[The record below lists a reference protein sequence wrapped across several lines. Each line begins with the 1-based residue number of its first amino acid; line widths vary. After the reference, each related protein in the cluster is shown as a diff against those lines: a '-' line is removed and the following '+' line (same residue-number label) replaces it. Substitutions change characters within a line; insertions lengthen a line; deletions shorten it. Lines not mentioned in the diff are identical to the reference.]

1 MTRTTRFAS
10 PPFGRSLLT
19 VSLLLLASCS
29 LNPNPEP
36 LAGPIRAPIKPQEYT
51 QKLQAETTRDEQA
64 RKAQRFQ
71 ATPSQPRQGPNYVE
85 SAADTL
91 GQNLTGAPIALN
103 LNNYPLPAFIN
114 EVFGNRLG
122 QSFSLS
128 PELQTKTDLV
138 SLRLSEPQTPKDLF
152 ATARFVLTDYG
163 VSIKDREGVL
173 YFQVNQN
180 VANDS
185 LPLLVSGRTL
195 PDVPMS
201 HRPIFQQVPMRTVR
215 SDSMIL
221 WLKEMFPGN
230 TLQITSDAL
239 TNTVML
245 RGPVEQVRQASQAI
259 ELFDQPTL
267 KGSHSIAI
275 SPVFSDAEQL
285 GTALVKV
292 LQSEGYDVSE
302 NPPLGGVIV
311 LKLKELQRVIVF
323 AADPATLVTARR
335 WVELLD
341 RQSQEKVES
350 GLFVYQVR
358 NTQAAG
364 IANMLGA
371 LGYSA
376 TIPSSNLAS
385 NDTTSGG
392 SANSALSSSTSSNA
406 SSTPSKSGASSRT
419 IAGNPE
425 QGSVVVDANR
435 NAIIYKGS
443 GREWLQLRPLLDELD
458 RPVPSVMIDVL
469 LAEVN
474 LNDKEG
480 LGVDW
485 RRVSTSIGGSDL
497 IFNTANGIGKSGL
510 NMALNSAGQTKA
522 MLNAF
527 YDNKQAVI
535 RSSPKLMVR
544 SGEEAQIEVGNEIP
558 VVTGT
563 TQSTD
568 TANAPITQTVQY
580 RKTGVL
586 LSIKPTVQANG
597 VVDLLVNQEL
607 SEATDTSS
615 STENL
620 TPTINNRKIKTS
632 ISLRDGGS
640 VMLAGLISSSK
651 GKGDTGVP
659 ILGDL
664 PWIGW
669 LFKSQST
676 TVNRTELV
684 VMIIPYVI
692 RNFDEAQSLTE
703 RYRAQLPLNNS
714 PSLERRGFNHLP
726 TEVSGLPDNG
736 LSAAETLAAPDVE
749 PPTNSL
755 EPMKS
760 GH

>member
-1 MTRTTRFAS
+1 MTRTTCFAS
-10 PPFGRSLLT
+10 PPFGRGLLAI
-19 VSLLLLASCS
+19 SLLLLASCT

-36 LAGPIRAPIKPQEYT
+36 LTGPIRAPIKPQEYK
-51 QKLQAETTRDEQA
+51 QKLQAETARDEQA

-71 ATPSQPRQGPNYVE
+71 ATPSQPRQGPSYVE
-85 SAADTL
+85 SAADSL

-138 SLRLSEPQTPKDLF
+138 SLRLSEAQTPKDLF
-152 ATARFVLTDYG
+152 ATARFVLADYG

-376 TIPSSNLAS
+376 TIPSSSLAS
-385 NDTTSGG
+385 NDTPSGG
-392 SANSALSSSTSSNA
+392 SANSALSSSTA
-406 SSTPSKSGASSRT
+406 SSLPSKSGASSRT

-714 PSLERRGFNHLP
+714 PSLERRGLNHLP

-736 LSAAETLAAPDVE
+736 LSAAEALAAPDVE
-749 PPTNSL
+749 PPTTSLDPVNS
-755 EPMKS
+755 K
-760 GH
+760 H

>member
-10 PPFGRSLLT
+10 PPFCRSLLT
-19 VSLLLLASCS
+19 ISLLLLASCS

-36 LAGPIRAPIKPQEYT
+36 LAGPIRAPIKPQEYK
-51 QKLQAETTRDEQA
+51 QKLQAETARDEQS

-91 GQNLTGAPIALN
+91 GQSLTGAPIALN

-128 PELQTKTDLV
+128 PELQAKTDLV

-163 VSIKDREGVL
+163 VSIKDRDGVL

-180 VANDS
+180 IANDS
-185 LPLLVSGRTL
+185 LPLLVSGSTL

-201 HRPIFQQVPMRTVR
+201 HRPIFQQVPMRAVR
-215 SDSMIL
+215 SESMII

-230 TLQITSDAL
+230 TLQITSDVM
-239 TNTVML
+239 TNTVLL

-267 KGSHSIAI
+267 KGSHSLAI
-275 SPVFSDAEQL
+275 NPVYTDADQL

-323 AADPATLVTARR
+323 AADPSVLATARR

-364 IANMLGA
+364 IADMLGA

-376 TIPSSNLAS
+376 TIPTTRLAS
-385 NDTTSGG
+385 NDTLTAAD
-392 SANSALSSSTSSNA
+392 ANSALSPSTSNTSPLETSSTA
-406 SSTPSKSGASSRT
+406 SRT

-425 QGSVVVDANR
+425 QGSIVVDANR

-485 RRVSTSIGGSDL
+485 RNISTSIGGTDL
-497 IFNTANGIGKSGL
+497 VINTLNGIGKSGL

-522 MLNAF
+522 VLNAF

-620 TPTINNRKIKTS
+620 TPTINNRKVKTS
-632 ISLRDGGS
+632 ITLRDGGS

-669 LFKSQST
+669 MFKSQST

-692 RNFDEAQSLTE
+692 RDFNEAQTLTE
-703 RYRAQLPLNNS
+703 RYRQQLPLNNS
-714 PSLERRGFNHLP
+714 QSLERRGLNRP
-726 TEVSGLPDNG
+726 TAEAGGLPGNG
-736 LSAAETLAAPDVE
+736 LPAATPVPAPDSTH
-749 PPTNSL
+749 P
-755 EPMKS
+755 
-760 GH
+760 

>member
-10 PPFGRSLLT
+10 PPFCRSLLT
-19 VSLLLLASCS
+19 ISLLLLASCS

-36 LAGPIRAPIKPQEYT
+36 LAGPIRAPIKPQEYK
-51 QKLQAETTRDEQA
+51 QKLQAETARDEQS

-91 GQNLTGAPIALN
+91 GQSLTGAPIALN

-128 PELQTKTDLV
+128 PELQAKTDLV

-163 VSIKDREGVL
+163 VSIKDRDGVL

-180 VANDS
+180 IANDS
-185 LPLLVSGRTL
+185 LPLLVSGSTL

-201 HRPIFQQVPMRTVR
+201 HRPIFQQVPMRAVR
-215 SDSMIL
+215 SESMIV

-230 TLQITSDAL
+230 TLQITSDML
-239 TNTVML
+239 TNTVLL

-267 KGSHSIAI
+267 KGSHSLAI
-275 SPVFSDAEQL
+275 NPVYTDADQL

-323 AADPATLVTARR
+323 AADPSVLATARR

-364 IANMLGA
+364 IADMLGA

-376 TIPSSNLAS
+376 TIPTTRLAS
-385 NDTTSGG
+385 NDTLTAAD
-392 SANSALSSSTSSNA
+392 ANSALSPSTSNTSPLETSSTA
-406 SSTPSKSGASSRT
+406 SRT

-425 QGSVVVDANR
+425 QGSIVVDANR

-485 RRVSTSIGGSDL
+485 R
-497 IFNTANGIGKSGL
+497 
-510 NMALNSAGQTKA
+510 
-522 MLNAF
+522 
-527 YDNKQAVI
+527 
-535 RSSPKLMVR
+535 
-544 SGEEAQIEVGNEIP
+544 
-558 VVTGT
+558 
-563 TQSTD
+563 
-568 TANAPITQTVQY
+568 
-580 RKTGVL
+580 
-586 LSIKPTVQANG
+586 
-597 VVDLLVNQEL
+597 
-607 SEATDTSS
+607 
-615 STENL
+615 
-620 TPTINNRKIKTS
+620 KI
-632 ISLRDGGS
+632 
-640 VMLAGLISSSK
+640 
-651 GKGDTGVP
+651 
-659 ILGDL
+659 
-664 PWIGW
+664 
-669 LFKSQST
+669 
-676 TVNRTELV
+676 
-684 VMIIPYVI
+684 
-692 RNFDEAQSLTE
+692 
-703 RYRAQLPLNNS
+703 
-714 PSLERRGFNHLP
+714 
-726 TEVSGLPDNG
+726 
-736 LSAAETLAAPDVE
+736 
-749 PPTNSL
+749 
-755 EPMKS
+755 
-760 GH
+760 

>member
-1 MTRTTRFAS
+1 MTRTTCFAS
-10 PPFGRSLLT
+10 PPFGRGLLAI
-19 VSLLLLASCS
+19 SLLLLASCT

-36 LAGPIRAPIKPQEYT
+36 LTGPIRAPIKPQEYK
-51 QKLQAETTRDEQA
+51 QKLQAETARDEQA

-71 ATPSQPRQGPNYVE
+71 ATPSQPRQGPSYVE
-85 SAADTL
+85 SAADSL

-138 SLRLSEPQTPKDLF
+138 SLRLSEAQTPKDLF
-152 ATARFVLTDYG
+152 ATARFVLADYG

-376 TIPSSNLAS
+376 TIPSSSLAS
-385 NDTTSGG
+385 NDTPSGG
-392 SANSALSSSTSSNA
+392 SANSALSSSTA
-406 SSTPSKSGASSRT
+406 SSLPSKSGASSRT

-544 SGEEAQIEVGNEIP
+544 SGEL
-558 VVTGT
+558 
-563 TQSTD
+563 
-568 TANAPITQTVQY
+568 
-580 RKTGVL
+580 K
-586 LSIKPTVQANG
+586 
-597 VVDLLVNQEL
+597 
-607 SEATDTSS
+607 
-615 STENL
+615 
-620 TPTINNRKIKTS
+620 
-632 ISLRDGGS
+632 S
-640 VMLAGLISSSK
+640 VMKSRS
-651 GKGDTGVP
+651 
-659 ILGDL
+659 L
-664 PWIGW
+664 PA
-669 LFKSQST
+669 
-676 TVNRTELV
+676 
-684 VMIIPYVI
+684 P
-692 RNFDEAQSLTE
+692 RN
-703 RYRAQLPLNNS
+703 
-714 PSLERRGFNHLP
+714 
-726 TEVSGLPDNG
+726 
-736 LSAAETLAAPDVE
+736 
-749 PPTNSL
+749 PPTPPTRPLPKRCSTAKPAYCSVSSRL
-755 EPMKS
+755 SRPTA
-760 GH
+760 

>member
-1 MTRTTRFAS
+1 MTRKTLAS
-10 PPFGRSLLT
+10 PIFCRSLLT
-19 VSLLLLASCS
+19 ISLLMVASCS

-36 LAGPIRAPIKPQEYT
+36 LGGPIRAPIKPQEYK
-51 QKLQAETTRDEQA
+51 QKLQAETERDEQV

-71 ATPSQPRQGPNYVE
+71 ATPSQSRQGPNYVE

-91 GQNLTGAPIALN
+91 GQGLTGEPIALN

-128 PELQTKTDLV
+128 PELQAKTDLV
-138 SLRLSEPQTPKDLF
+138 SLRLSEPQAPKDLF
-152 ATARFVLTDYG
+152 ATARFVLADYG
-163 VSIKDREGVL
+163 VSIKDRDGVL
-173 YFQVNQN
+173 YFQVSQN
-180 VANDS
+180 IANDS
-185 LPLLVSGRTL
+185 LPLLVSGSAL
-195 PDVPMS
+195 PDVPMT
-201 HRPIFQQVPMRTVR
+201 HRPVFQQIPMRAVR
-215 SDSMIL
+215 SESMIV

-230 TLQITSDAL
+230 TLQITSDVL
-239 TNTVML
+239 TNTVLL

-267 KGSHSIAI
+267 KGSNSLAI
-275 SPVFSDAEQL
+275 NPVYTDAEQL

-302 NPPLGGVIV
+302 TPPLGGVIV

-323 AADPATLVTARR
+323 AADPAVLATARR
-335 WVELLD
+335 WIELLD

-364 IANMLGA
+364 IADMLGA

-376 TIPSSNLAS
+376 TIPTTRLGS
-385 NDTTSGG
+385 NDTLAGRDTG
-392 SANSALSSSTSSNA
+392 SALSSGE
-406 SSTPSKSGASSRT
+406 SGASNSNTSQANASAART

-425 QGSVVVDANR
+425 QGSIVVDANR

-485 RRVSTSIGGSDL
+485 RNITTTIGGTDVV
-497 IFNTANGIGKSGL
+497 INTLNGIGKSGL

-522 MLNAF
+522 VLNAF

-568 TANAPITQTVQY
+568 TPNAPITQTVQY

-615 STENL
+615 SSESL
-620 TPTINNRKIKTS
+620 TPTINNRQVKTS
-632 ISLRDGGS
+632 ITLRDGGS

-669 LFKSQST
+669 MFKSQST

-692 RNFDEAQSLTE
+692 RDFDEAQTLTE
-703 RYRAQLPLNNS
+703 RYRQQLPLNNS
-714 PSLERRGFNHLP
+714 KSLERRGLRRPAAEAGSQMPEN
-726 TEVSGLPDNG
+726 GLP
-736 LSAAETLAAPDVE
+736 AATPLPAPE
-749 PPTNSL
+749 STRQ
-755 EPMKS
+755 
-760 GH
+760 

>member
-1 MTRTTRFAS
+1 MTRTTRFTS
-10 PPFGRSLLT
+10 PPFCRSLLT
-19 VSLLLLASCS
+19 ASLLLLSSCT

-36 LAGPIRAPIKPQEYT
+36 LAGPIRAPIKPQEYE

-71 ATPSQPRQGPNYVE
+71 ATPGEQRQGPNFIE
-85 SAADTL
+85 SEADTL
-91 GQNLTGAPIALN
+91 GQSLTGAPITLN

-114 EVFGNRLG
+114 EVFGSRLG
-122 QSFSLS
+122 LSFSLS
-128 PELQTKTDLV
+128 PELQTKSDLV
-138 SLRLSEPQTPKDLF
+138 SLRLSEAQAPKDLF
-152 ATARFVLTDYG
+152 NTARFVLADYG
-163 VSIKDREGVL
+163 VSIKDRDGVL
-173 YFQVNQN
+173 FFQVSQN
-180 VANDS
+180 TANDS

-201 HRPIFQQVPMRTVR
+201 HRPIFQQVPMRVVR
-215 SDSMIL
+215 SDSMVL
-221 WLKEMFPGN
+221 WLKEMFPGSA
-230 TLQITSDAL
+230 LQITSDPL
-239 TNTVML
+239 TNTVLL
-245 RGPVEQVRQASQAI
+245 RGPVDQVRQASQAI
-259 ELFDQPTL
+259 TLFDQPTL
-267 KGSHSIAI
+267 KGSHSIAV

-285 GTALVKV
+285 GTALIKV

-323 AADPATLVTARR
+323 AADPAVLTTARR

-341 RQSQEKVES
+341 RQSQEKVEN
-350 GLFVYQVR
+350 GLFIYQVR
-358 NTQAAG
+358 NTQAAS

-376 TIPSSNLAS
+376 TIPSGLTN
-385 NDTTSGG
+385 NDNSVSGSAAQTSSTTSN
-392 SANSALSSSTSSNA
+392 NSNNSPLSTNNSS
-406 SSTPSKSGASSRT
+406 PLT

-485 RRVSTSIGGSDL
+485 RNISTSIGGTD
-497 IFNTANGIGKSGL
+497 IIINTLNGIGKSGL

-522 MLNAF
+522 LLNAF

-620 TPTINNRKIKTS
+620 TPTINNRKVKTS

-714 PSLERRGFNHLP
+714 PSLERRGLNHLP
-726 TEVSGLPDNG
+726 TEVSGLPGNG
-736 LSAAETLAAPDVE
+736 LSDAKPLAAPDVE

-755 EPMKS
+755 DAADNE
-760 GH
+760 H

>member
-1 MTRTTRFAS
+1 MTCTTCFTS
-10 PPFGRSLLT
+10 PPFCRSLLT
-19 VSLLLLASCS
+19 ACLLLLTSCT

-36 LAGPIRAPIKPQEYT
+36 LAGPIRAPIKPQEYE

-71 ATPSQPRQGPNYVE
+71 ATPGEQRQGPNFVE

-91 GQNLTGAPIALN
+91 GQNLTGTPIALN

-114 EVFGNRLG
+114 EVFGSRLG
-122 QSFSLS
+122 LSFSLS
-128 PELQTKTDLV
+128 PELQTKSDLV
-138 SLRLSEPQTPKDLF
+138 SLRLTEPQTPKDLF

-163 VSIKDREGVL
+163 VSIKERDGVL
-173 YFQVNQN
+173 FFQVSQN
-180 VANDS
+180 TANDS

-201 HRPIFQQVPMRTVR
+201 HRPIFQQVPMRVVR
-215 SDSMIL
+215 SDSMVL

-230 TLQITSDAL
+230 ALQITSDPL
-239 TNTVML
+239 TNTVLL
-245 RGPVEQVRQASQAI
+245 RGPVDQVRQASQAI
-259 ELFDQPTL
+259 TLFDQPTL

-275 SPVFSDAEQL
+275 SPVFSDADQL
-285 GTALVKV
+285 GTALIKV

-323 AADPATLVTARR
+323 AADPAVLSTARR

-341 RQSQEKVES
+341 RQSQEKVEN
-350 GLFVYQVR
+350 GLFIYQVR
-358 NTQAAG
+358 NTQAAS

-376 TIPSSNLAS
+376 TIPDGLTNIDNSLSGSGAQTS
-385 NDTTSGG
+385 DTTNNTSNT
-392 SANSALSSSTSSNA
+392 SPLSTNNSSPL
-406 SSTPSKSGASSRT
+406 T

-485 RRVSTSIGGSDL
+485 RNISTSIGGTDIIL
-497 IFNTANGIGKSGL
+497 NTLNGIGKTGL

-522 MLNAF
+522 VLNAF

-568 TANAPITQTVQY
+568 TPNAPITQTVQY

-586 LSIKPTVQANG
+586 LTIKPTVQANG

-620 TPTINNRKIKTS
+620 TPTINNRKVKTS

-659 ILGDL
+659 FFGDL

-692 RNFDEAQSLTE
+692 RDFDEAQSLTE
-703 RYRAQLPLNNS
+703 RYQQQLPLNNS
-714 PSLERRGFNHLP
+714 PSLERRGLNHLP
-726 TEVSGLPDNG
+726 AEASGAPYNG
-736 LSAAETLAAPDVE
+736 LQAAEPLPESTQ
-749 PPTNSL
+749 
-755 EPMKS
+755 
-760 GH
+760 

>member
-10 PPFGRSLLT
+10 PPFCRSLLT
-19 VSLLLLASCS
+19 ISLLLLASCS

-36 LAGPIRAPIKPQEYT
+36 LAGPIRAPIKPQEYK
-51 QKLQAETTRDEQA
+51 QKLQAETARDEQS

-91 GQNLTGAPIALN
+91 GQSLTGAPIALN

-128 PELQTKTDLV
+128 PELQAKTDLV

-163 VSIKDREGVL
+163 VSIKDRDGVL

-180 VANDS
+180 IANDS
-185 LPLLVSGRTL
+185 LPLLVSGSTL

-201 HRPIFQQVPMRTVR
+201 HRPIFQQVPMRAVR
-215 SDSMIL
+215 SESMIV

-230 TLQITSDAL
+230 TLQITSDVM
-239 TNTVML
+239 TNTVLL

-267 KGSHSIAI
+267 KGSHSLAI
-275 SPVFSDAEQL
+275 NPVYTDADQL

-323 AADPATLVTARR
+323 AADPSVLATARR

-364 IANMLGA
+364 IADMLGA

-376 TIPSSNLAS
+376 TIPTTRLAS
-385 NDTTSGG
+385 NDTLTTGD
-392 SANSALSSSTSSNA
+392 ANSALSPSTSTTSPLETSSTA
-406 SSTPSKSGASSRT
+406 SRT

-425 QGSVVVDANR
+425 QGSIVVDANR

-485 RRVSTSIGGSDL
+485 RNISTSIGGTDL
-497 IFNTANGIGKSGL
+497 VINTLNGIGKSGL

-522 MLNAF
+522 VLNAF

-568 TANAPITQTVQY
+568 TDNAPITQTVQY

-620 TPTINNRKIKTS
+620 TPTINNRKVKTS
-632 ISLRDGGS
+632 ITLRDGGS

-669 LFKSQST
+669 MFKSQST

-692 RNFDEAQSLTE
+692 RDFNEAQTLTE
-703 RYRAQLPLNNS
+703 RYRQQLPLNNS
-714 PSLERRGFNHLP
+714 QSLERRGLSRP
-726 TEVSGLPDNG
+726 SAEAGGLPGNG
-736 LSAAETLAAPDVE
+736 LPAATPVPAPDSTH
-749 PPTNSL
+749 P
-755 EPMKS
+755 
-760 GH
+760 

>member
-10 PPFGRSLLT
+10 PPFCRSLLT
-19 VSLLLLASCS
+19 ISLLLLASCS

-36 LAGPIRAPIKPQEYT
+36 LAGPIRAPIKPQEYK
-51 QKLQAETTRDEQA
+51 QKLQAETARDEQS

-91 GQNLTGAPIALN
+91 GQSLTGAPIALN

-128 PELQTKTDLV
+128 PELQAKTDLV

-163 VSIKDREGVL
+163 VSIKDRDGVL

-180 VANDS
+180 IANDS
-185 LPLLVSGRTL
+185 LPLLVSGSTL

-201 HRPIFQQVPMRTVR
+201 HRPIFQQVPMRAVR
-215 SDSMIL
+215 SESMIV

-230 TLQITSDAL
+230 TLQITSDVL
-239 TNTVML
+239 TNTVLL

-267 KGSHSIAI
+267 KGSHSLAI
-275 SPVFSDAEQL
+275 NPVYTDADQL

-323 AADPATLVTARR
+323 AADPSVLATARR

-364 IANMLGA
+364 IADMLGA

-376 TIPSSNLAS
+376 TIPTTRLAS
-385 NDTTSGG
+385 NDTLTAAD
-392 SANSALSSSTSSNA
+392 ANSALSPSTSNTSPLETSSTA
-406 SSTPSKSGASSRT
+406 SRT
-419 IAGNPE
+419 ITGNPE
-425 QGSVVVDANR
+425 QGSIVVDANR

-485 RRVSTSIGGSDL
+485 RNISTSIGGTDL
-497 IFNTANGIGKSGL
+497 VINTLNGIGKSGL

-522 MLNAF
+522 VLNAF

-620 TPTINNRKIKTS
+620 TPTINNRKVKTS
-632 ISLRDGGS
+632 ITLRDGGS

-669 LFKSQST
+669 MFKSQST

-692 RNFDEAQSLTE
+692 RDFNEAQTLTE
-703 RYRAQLPLNNS
+703 RYRQQLPLNNS
-714 PSLERRGFNHLP
+714 QSLERRGLNRP
-726 TEVSGLPDNG
+726 TAEAGGLPGNG
-736 LSAAETLAAPDVE
+736 LPAATPVPAPDSTH
-749 PPTNSL
+749 P
-755 EPMKS
+755 
-760 GH
+760 

>member
-1 MTRTTRFAS
+1 MTRTTCFAS
-10 PPFGRSLLT
+10 PPFGRGLLAI
-19 VSLLLLASCS
+19 SLLLLASCT

-36 LAGPIRAPIKPQEYT
+36 LTGPIRAPIKPQEYK
-51 QKLQAETTRDEQA
+51 QKLQAETARDEQA

-71 ATPSQPRQGPNYVE
+71 ATPSQPRQGPSYVE
-85 SAADTL
+85 SAADSL

-138 SLRLSEPQTPKDLF
+138 SLRLSEAQTPKDLF
-152 ATARFVLTDYG
+152 ATARFVLADYG

-376 TIPSSNLAS
+376 TIPSSSLAS
-385 NDTTSGG
+385 NDTPSGG
-392 SANSALSSSTSSNA
+392 SANSALSSSTA
-406 SSTPSKSGASSRT
+406 SSLPSKSGASSRT

-714 PSLERRGFNHLP
+714 PSLERRGLNHLP

-736 LSAAETLAAPDVE
+736 LPAAEALAAPDVE
-749 PPTNSL
+749 PPTTSLDPVNS
-755 EPMKS
+755 K
-760 GH
+760 H

>member
-1 MTRTTRFAS
+1 MTRTTRPAS
-10 PPFGRSLLT
+10 PPFCRSLLT
-19 VSLLLLASCS
+19 VSLLLLAGCT

-36 LAGPIRAPIKPQEYT
+36 LAGPIRAPIKPQEYEP
-51 QKLQAETTRDEQA
+51 KLQAETARDEQA

-71 ATPSQPRQGPNYVE
+71 APPSRPRQGPTYVE

-91 GQNLTGAPIALN
+91 GQSLTGAPITLN

-114 EVFGNRLG
+114 EVFGTRLG

-128 PELQTKTDLV
+128 PELQSKTDLV
-138 SLRLSEPQTPKDLF
+138 SLRLSEPQSPKDLF
-152 ATARFVLTDYG
+152 ATARFVLADYG
-163 VSIKDREGVL
+163 VAVKERDGVL
-173 YFQVNQN
+173 FFQVAAN

-185 LPLLVSGRTL
+185 LPLLVSGSTL

-201 HRPIFQQVPMRTVR
+201 HRPIFQQVPMHATR
-215 SDSMIL
+215 SDSMIV

-230 TLQITSDAL
+230 TLQITSDTL
-239 TNTVML
+239 SNSVLL

-259 ELFDQPTL
+259 ALFDQPTL
-267 KGSHSIAI
+267 KGSHSLAI
-275 SPVFSDAEQL
+275 SPVYSDAEQL

-311 LKLKELQRVIVF
+311 LKLKELQRIIVF
-323 AADPATLVTARR
+323 AADPAVLASARS
-335 WVELLD
+335 WAELLD

-364 IANMLGA
+364 IASMLGA
-371 LGYSA
+371 LGYST

-385 NDTTSGG
+385 NDTLSGGASSALSG
-392 SANSALSSSTSSNA
+392 SANTSSNA
-406 SSTPSKSGASSRT
+406 SSSPLSTSTNST
-419 IAGNPE
+419 HTTTGNPE

-480 LGVDW
+480 LGVNI
-485 RRVSTSIGGSDL
+485 IGDGSDI
-497 IFNTANGIGKSGL
+497 IFSTLNGIGKSGL
-510 NMALNSAGQTKA
+510 NLALNSAGDTKA
-522 MLNAF
+522 LLNAF
-527 YDNKQAVI
+527 YENKQAVI

-544 SGEEAQIEVGNEIP
+544 SGEEAVIEVGNEIP

-568 TANAPITQTVQY
+568 APDAPITQTVQY

-607 SEATDTSS
+607 SEQTDTSS
-615 STENL
+615 STETL
-620 TPTINNRKIKTS
+620 TPTINNRKVKTALT
-632 ISLRDGGS
+632 LRDGGS
-640 VMLAGLISSSK
+640 VMLAGLISSNK
-651 GKGDTGVP
+651 GKGETGVP
-659 ILGDL
+659 VLGDL
-664 PWIGW
+664 PWVGW
-669 LFKSQST
+669 MFKSQTT

-692 RNFDEAQSLTE
+692 RDFDAAQTLTE
-703 RYRAQLPLNNS
+703 RYSQQLPLNNS
-714 PSLERRGFNHLP
+714 PSLERRGLNRP
-726 TEVSGLPDNG
+726 TAEADGQPGNGLP
-736 LSAAETLAAPDVE
+736 AATPLPAPDSTH
-749 PPTNSL
+749 P
-755 EPMKS
+755 
-760 GH
+760 